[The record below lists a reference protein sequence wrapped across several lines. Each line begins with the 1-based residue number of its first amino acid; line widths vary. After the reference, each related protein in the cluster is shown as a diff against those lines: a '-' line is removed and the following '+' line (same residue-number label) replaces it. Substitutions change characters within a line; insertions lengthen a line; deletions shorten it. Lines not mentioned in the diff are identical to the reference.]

1 MRDEGLYRELLHR
14 VQNLRKELDVEYTER
29 IQLWISGSESV
40 RRILE
45 AGRDDFMNEALC
57 TSLTTAGEA
66 PEGGERREV
75 SADGEEV
82 VVVLKRG

>member
-1 MRDEGLYRELLHR
+1 M
-14 VQNLRKELDVEYTER
+14 
-29 IQLWISGSESV
+29 S
-40 RRILE
+40 
-45 AGRDDFMNEALC
+45 EALC
-57 TSLTTAGEA
+57 TSLTSSGVA